1 MMRINLLTNRMEE
14 VASARRRGTAPKHQG
29 RFRIAIACA
38 ATLLGVLEVSGSCAV
53 AAPMQVTATSV
64 DPLFTE
70 PYVDLDEWRDKPVRH
85 RYVHGGFKGTEAR
98 FSLYF
103 PPQEQYQGR
112 FFQPLMAVS
121 GNENAAQSPASQNIG
136 FAIASGGYMVESNLG
151 RLGMFP
157 GEDGTITGYRT
168 SAAVAKYSREL
179 ATKMYGPG
187 RIYGYVYGGSGGGYK
202 TISGMENTVGVWD
215 GSVPFIHATPMT
227 LPSIFTA
234 QAHALRV
241 LKDKFPQIVDAVDPG
256 GGDMYAGLNAE
267 EREALL
273 EVTRMGFPPRAWF
286 NHQRIAFGYTGVF
299 ATLIDNMVKWDPT
312 YFDDFWK
319 VPGYLGANPTESL
332 KRARIQHPTKIGKI
346 VTVGEA
352 SKMGLGLTMATSNAD
367 NANVPAGF
375 QMEALP
381 QGDLRGATVILKSGA
396 ATGRTLLIVGVAK
409 DVVLVG
415 FGEDNAQAMTSIKAG
430 DAVSIDN
437 STYLAAQTY
446 QRHAVPP
453 PEYYGWNQ
461 FRDAQGKPKYPQR
474 KELIAPRWAEMG
486 AGSIQNGKF
495 NGKMIVVECLV
506 DEAAYPWQA
515 DWYRTKVK
523 QAFGARTD
531 DNYRLWYVDHAMHL
545 APSVAPGDPRP
556 VITTRIVS
564 YTPVLQQALRDVS
577 AWAEKGIAPPA
588 TSNYKVVDS
597 QVEIPATA
605 AERKGVQP
613 VVVPK
618 ANGGARADVA
628 VGQSVEFTGL
638 IEAPPG
644 TGSIVG
650 AEWDFEGAGDYP
662 VKEQFSETTKSSVNV
677 KTSYAFSK
685 PGTYFPALR
694 AYSQRQGDAKTPYA
708 RIQNLGRVRV
718 VVK

>member
-1 MMRINLLTNRMEE
+1 MTMTVLRNRVEESACSHQRRVIVSATVACIATVVGLLS
-14 VASARRRGTAPKHQG
+14 ASVLR
-29 RFRIAIACA
+29 A
-38 ATLLGVLEVSGSCAV
+38 AE
-53 AAPMQVTATSV
+53 PFKVTATSV
-64 DPLFTE
+64 DPLFTQ
-70 PYVDLDEWRDKPVRH
+70 PYIDVDEWRDKPVRH
-85 RYVHGGFKGTEAR
+85 RYVHGGFKDTEAR

-103 PPQEQYQGR
+103 PPKEQYEGR

-121 GNENAAQSPASQNIG
+121 GNENSAQSPNNQNVG

-151 RLGMFP
+151 RFGMFP

-168 SAAVAKYSREL
+168 SAAVARYSREL
-179 ATKMYGPG
+179 AAKMYGAH
-187 RIYGYVYGGSGGGYK
+187 RTYGYVYGGSGGGYK
-202 TISGMENTVGVWD
+202 TISGMENTNGVWD
-215 GSVPFIHATPMT
+215 GAVPFIHATPMT

-241 LKDKFPQIVDAVDPG
+241 LNDRFPSIIDAIDPG

-267 EREALL
+267 EREALQ

-319 VPGYLGANPTESL
+319 VKGYLGANPTESL
-332 KRARIQHPTKIGKI
+332 KRARIQHPTKIERI
-346 VTVGEA
+346 VTVAES
-352 SKMGLGLTMATSNAD
+352 SKLGLPLTMATMNAD
-367 NANVPAGF
+367 NTKDTPAAF
-375 QMEALP
+375 QLDSLP
-381 QGDLRGATVILKSGA
+381 HGDLRGATVVIKSGA
-396 ATGRTLLIVGVAK
+396 AAGRTLLVVGVAK
-409 DVVLVG
+409 DLVQVG
-415 FGEDNAQAMTSIKAG
+415 FGEDNSAAMTSIKAG
-430 DAVSIDN
+430 DEVVIDN

-446 QRHAVPP
+446 QRHAVPTP
-453 PEYYGWNQ
+453 DYYGWNQ

-474 KELIAPRWAEMG
+474 PELIAPRWAEMG

-515 DWYRTKVK
+515 DWYRTKVTE
-523 QAFGARTD
+523 ALGTRID
-531 DNYRLWYVDHAMHL
+531 DSYRLWYVDHAMHL
-545 APSVAPGDPRP
+545 SPAVMPGDPRP

-564 YTPVLQQALRDVS
+564 YTPVLQQALRDVA
-577 AWAEKGIAPPA
+577 AWAEKGVAPPA
-588 TSNYKVVDS
+588 TTSYKVVDS
-597 QVEIPATA
+597 QVEVPASA
-605 AERKGVQP
+605 AQRKGIQP
-613 VVVPK
+613 VVDMK
-618 ANGGARADVA
+618 ANGAVRADVA
-628 VGQSVEFTGL
+628 TGQAVEFSGL

-662 VKEQFSETTKSSVNV
+662 VKEQFTDTSKGSVKV
-677 KTSYAFSK
+677 KTSYTFMK